1 VINIKIENKFL
12 FEGSWEDVFFS
23 GMDTYQQETMAET
36 GRLILAERYKDPP
49 NDDFIQ
55 ALFMVCR
62 KIIIKGMLEFDLE
75 RVSALY
81 VEFKNSDFYKER
93 EKSQTHDGRLW
104 FECEMIEMFSESV
117 REEKIRK

>member
-1 VINIKIENKFL
+1 MKIENKFL
-12 FEGSWEDVFFS
+12 FEGSWENVFFS
-23 GMDTYQQETMAET
+23 GMDTSQQETMAET
-36 GRLILAERYKDPP
+36 VRLILGGRYKCPS

-55 ALFMVCR
+55 DLFMVCR

-81 VEFKNSDFYKER
+81 GEFKNSDFYKER

-104 FECEMIEMFSESV
+104 FECEMLEMFSESV
-117 REEKIRK
+117 TEEKIRK